1 VDFTSN
7 GWDRKT
13 VDIRTANMYRYFTPA
28 NSGAEFCSSE
38 DWRMS
43 RLERFFYVRTIGHP
57 VMGGSCGRERSL
69 PVQSRSANPHES
81 AHPFCSG
88 EAENLNRIDWRMT
101 MSKSKSASAQN
112 VSQNTKPRC
121 RKGDLAIVLVGLSA
135 GQIVDVVEHYPE
147 AIMQDGEVMFD
158 VWHIKHQTDDPRVNY
173 FREDKYLLPIR
184 PGDLEETETDELIL
198 EGRQS

>member
-1 VDFTSN
+1 
-7 GWDRKT
+7 
-13 VDIRTANMYRYFTPA
+13 MYRFYA
-28 NSGAEFCSSE
+28 NNNLLAGFDIPNVGAAKAAKRYACGFFHALVCPFMGDRGGGRKAASAPT
-38 DWRMS
+38 RMS
-43 RLERFFYVRTIGHP
+43 TRHVPPTPFDIGQAVTQP
-57 VMGGSCGRERSL
+57 TFRS
-69 PVQSRSANPHES
+69 
-81 AHPFCSG
+81 
-88 EAENLNRIDWRMT
+88 MT

-135 GQIVDVVEHYPE
+135 GQIVDVVKHYPE
-147 AIMQDGEVMFD
+147 AKMQDGEVMFD

-184 PGDLEETETDELIL
+184 PGDLEETETDELTV